1 MKFTRY
7 LKKELIFLK
16 LPYRTKRQAINY
28 LTKELCD
35 FYKLSCKKEIIKNV
49 IEREKLKSTGLTSGL
64 AVPHGRTDLVSK
76 LYVSFGRSS
85 RGIKWKSSDGKPAH
99 YIFLMVGPNRLVKE
113 YLDVLSQVSRIM
125 MRRHVRETVKHA
137 KDPQDV
143 IQAIKAS
150 GIRHH
155 KR

>member
-1 MKFTRY
+1 MRFARY

-16 LPYRTKRQAINY
+16 LPYRTKRKVIEC
-28 LTKELCD
+28 LTEELCD

-49 IEREKLKSTGLTSGL
+49 IEREKVKSTGLTSGL
-64 AVPHGRTDLVSK
+64 AVPHARTDLVDK
-76 LYVSFGRSS
+76 LYVSFGRSR
-85 RGIKWKSSDGKPAH
+85 RGIKWKSSDGKLTH
-99 YIFLMVGPNRLVKE
+99 YIFLVIGPNRLVKE

-125 MRRHVRETVKHA
+125 MRRYVRETVKYA

-143 IQAIKAS
+143 IQAIRAS